1 VNVLL
6 LTTVTTIEFAAIW
19 WFITREFRKAASPRR
34 FASWV
39 VLISC
44 LFFSP
49 FLQIEL
55 IRQIVS
61 RRETADALAFI
72 WFDAVSLCA
81 LIFMFTLLRR
91 TEKDGRSN

>member
-1 VNVLL
+1 MNVLL
-6 LTTVTTIEFAAIW
+6 LTSVTAIEFAAIW
-19 WFITREFRKAASPRR
+19 WFITREFRKRASPRR

-44 LFFSP
+44 VFFSP
-49 FLQIEL
+49 FLQIGL

-61 RRETADALAFI
+61 RKETADALAFT
-72 WFDAVSLCA
+72 WLAAVSVCA

-91 TEKDGRSN
+91 VEKDGRPN